1 MFRWYNKH
9 LNEFGNRGKDEER
22 ISVVL
27 LTNDIKNKEKAM
39 EEGIEV
45 YTGNVFRYFDSWV
58 EYFHIIIQYTFSNP
72 Y

>member
-1 MFRWYNKH
+1 MNLLYYFLCRWYNKH
-9 LNEFGNRGKDEER
+9 LKEFGKNEDGER

-45 YTGNVFRYFDSWV
+45 YTGVYNLFIK
-58 EYFHIIIQYTFSNP
+58 FHPT
-72 Y
+72 